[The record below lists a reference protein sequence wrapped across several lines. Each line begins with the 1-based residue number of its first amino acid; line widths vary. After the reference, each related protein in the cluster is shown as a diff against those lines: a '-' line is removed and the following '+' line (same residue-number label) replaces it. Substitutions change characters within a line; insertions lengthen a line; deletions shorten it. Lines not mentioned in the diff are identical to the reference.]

1 LRPAPVAPVVRR
13 LIAALLGAFVLV
25 PLSLSPAAAQY
36 PPQQVATI
44 ELDKAVVDC
53 TDSESLTIA
62 GRGFIP
68 NEPFVRIFFDGD
80 VIAEVFPDD
89 EGSFTVT
96 VDPPA
101 AAAGEHTIT
110 AEQFVAP
117 EEPDLITAFA
127 SVACQGGVG
136 LAFTGRNLSEAV
148 MLLLALLA
156 VGAVAQAAGRRRAGH
171 AA

>member
-1 LRPAPVAPVVRR
+1 VRK
-13 LIAALLGAFVLV
+13 LIASLLGALVLV
-25 PLSLSPAAAQY
+25 PLSVPPAAAQY

-53 TDSESLTIA
+53 PSGEGLTIT
-62 GRGFIP
+62 GSGFIP

-80 VIAEVFPDD
+80 IIAEVLPDD

-110 AEQFVAP
+110 AEQFVAA
-117 EEPDLITAFA
+117 EEPDLLTAFA
-127 SVACQGGVG
+127 SVTCQGGVG
-136 LAFTGRNLSEAV
+136 VAFTGQNLSEAV

-156 VGAVAQAAGRRRAGH
+156 VGAAALAAGRRRAGR